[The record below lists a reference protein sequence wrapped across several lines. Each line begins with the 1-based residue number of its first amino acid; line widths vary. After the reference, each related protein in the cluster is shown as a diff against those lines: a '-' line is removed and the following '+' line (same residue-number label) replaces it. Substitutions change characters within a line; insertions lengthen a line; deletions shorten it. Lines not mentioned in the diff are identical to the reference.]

1 MGKEFR
7 IGDRDP
13 KIPGRSALGSSKA
26 RQTQIVQHEQ
36 AIADRIPGGE
46 RQPASG
52 ALPHKKG
59 DVKLEHF
66 ILDSKETA
74 GAVLNVAA
82 ADLTKVVR
90 QAGEHGKLPGL
101 VLTVGR
107 VPATVPREWVA
118 VPLEVFAQMVE
129 NGQDRGLT

>member
-1 MGKEFR
+1 MVKEFR
-7 IGDRDP
+7 VGGREP
-13 KIPGRSALGSSKA
+13 KKPGRSALGSRKA
-26 RQTQIVQHEQ
+26 RQTQIVGHEQ
-36 AIADRIPGGE
+36 DIADRIPGGE

-66 ILDSKETA
+66 VLDSKETR
-74 GAVLNVAA
+74 GAVLTVASP
-82 ADLTKVVR
+82 DLTKIVR
-90 QAGEHGKLPGL
+90 QAGEQGKLPGI